1 MASPL
6 LFLPVPVF
14 RERQG
19 QVETRVKSQGRIEGY
34 PFLALE
40 PFDEPGGAGREKL
53 FQVLVRQFLVQELAE
68 HEQAAAFIVAF
79 CRPAPEDDM
88 ARLTFGTGE
97 RADGSRRQGEFQNL
111 PGGLAGIV
119 PDGRHERF
127 RVERMPFYLRQGVFP
142 ASGQGHVRHQ
152 HVFHGSVEEK
162 SLFRGHEAFPV
173 PLDIVPLEQGGDD
186 GGSRGG
192 RADPQIL
199 DGFTRLS
206 VGDVLSAGLHGRK
219 QRGFGIERLGHG
231 LLLHQSVARYRD
243 SVPYGKDGFP
253 VVQPFLVLLLVL
265 FPAEH
270 PAPAWTGDRGTLRA
284 ESHVPDT
291 ALHPQCLLPAGWR
304 ERFQHPSGYQ
314 RIDGGFR
321 FGKSLR
327 CDTGRDQRVMVGH
340 FRVVHAAGVQGGKVE
355 RLPVFPEFRQ
365 DGNLFQQFR
374 DVRHDILR
382 DMAASRPRIGHQL
395 LLVQGLGDV
404 QRLVRRQVEMHV
416 AVLLECRKVVE
427 QRRLL
432 HGFLAFRF
440 RDFSHGAG
448 GDMPVCCFGLRL
460 VVEVPDMEET
470 AVCAFPL
477 QGDMQLP
484 VRGGDESP
492 VFLEPGAYHGQC
504 RGLHPP
510 DGTVRSAGGYG
521 QGTAGVHAHQPVRL
535 GAAVR
540 CGVQAVVFG
549 TVFQFLQPFP
559 YGLVSKRGNPQASER
574 FRAAQKVVY
583 PAEDK
588 FPFTIITTLD
598 NRDYP
603 K

>member
-1 MASPL
+1 M
-6 LFLPVPVF
+6 
-14 RERQG
+14 
-19 QVETRVKSQGRIEGY
+19 
-34 PFLALE
+34 
-40 PFDEPGGAGREKL
+40 
-53 FQVLVRQFLVQELAE
+53 
-68 HEQAAAFIVAF
+68 
-79 CRPAPEDDM
+79 
-88 ARLTFGTGE
+88 
-97 RADGSRRQGEFQNL
+97 
-111 PGGLAGIV
+111 
-119 PDGRHERF
+119 
-127 RVERMPFYLRQGVFP
+127 
-142 ASGQGHVRHQ
+142 
-152 HVFHGSVEEK
+152 
-162 SLFRGHEAFPV
+162 
-173 PLDIVPLEQGGDD
+173 
-186 GGSRGG
+186 
-192 RADPQIL
+192 
-199 DGFTRLS
+199 
-206 VGDVLSAGLHGRK
+206 
-219 QRGFGIERLGHG
+219 
-231 LLLHQSVARYRD
+231 ARYRD

-448 GDMPVCCFGLRL
+448 GDMPVFCFRPRL
-460 VVEVPDMEET
+460 AVEVPDMEET

-559 YGLVSKRGNPQASER
+559 YGLVGERGDPQPSER
-574 FRAAQKVVY
+574 LGTAQVVIY

-588 FPFTIITTLD
+588 FAFAFITTLD